1 MLLTAVYLLVTLLT
15 ALILVIFLLRAGAA
29 RAMVVWGIAA
39 ALPLLAALTASLGGQ
54 ARAERA
60 LRDYLPQSTQVVVQ
74 TQARDYDLILNPEDA
89 ACLERTV
96 RLRSEADF
104 VVGDRTVPVRRGT
117 LVTGTLPPREVVEA
131 LTVRGQLGCHHFRSV
146 ARGQREVRAAP

>member
-1 MLLTAVYLLVTLLT
+1 MLLTALYLFLTLLT

-29 RAMVVWGIAA
+29 RAMVVWGVAA
-39 ALPLLAALTASLGGQ
+39 VLPLLAALTASLGGQ

-60 LRDYLPQSTQVVVQ
+60 LRAYVPQSTQVVVQ
-74 TQARDYDLILNPEDA
+74 TAARDYDLILSPEDA

-96 RLRSEADF
+96 RLRSEADL
-104 VVGDRTVPVRRGT
+104 VSGDQRVPVRADT

-131 LTVRGQLGCHHFRSV
+131 LTVRGLLGCHNFRAV
-146 ARGQREVRAAP
+146 AGVKK

>member
-39 ALPLLAALTASLGGQ
+39 TLPLLAALTASLSGQ
-54 ARAERA
+54 ARATRA
-60 LRDYLPQSTQVVVQ
+60 LQDYVPQSTQVVVQ
-74 TQARDYDLILNPEDA
+74 TAARDYDLVLNPEDA

-96 RLRSEADF
+96 RLRSEADL
-104 VVGDRTVPVRRGT
+104 VSGNQTVPVRADT
-117 LVTGTLPPREVVEA
+117 LVTGTLPPSAVVEA
-131 LTVRGQLGCHHFRSV
+131 LTVRGQLGCHNFHSV
-146 ARGQREVRAAP
+146 PGVKK